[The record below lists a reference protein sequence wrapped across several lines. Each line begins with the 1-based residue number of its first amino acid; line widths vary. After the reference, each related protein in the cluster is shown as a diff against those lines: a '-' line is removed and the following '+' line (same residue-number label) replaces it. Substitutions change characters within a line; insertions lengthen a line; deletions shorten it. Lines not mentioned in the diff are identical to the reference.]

1 LHVLLKSRQKYMVL
15 ASQIRK
21 VLHGY
26 GIHSATIQ
34 PEFIE
39 DQVDEKYQIELAD
52 TNEDDHNDESED
64 TKTVHISSN
73 NHVYDVNNS
82 ASSEVI

>member
-1 LHVLLKSRQKYMVL
+1 MIL

-39 DQVDEKYQIELAD
+39 DQIDEKYQDELED
-52 TNEDDHNDESED
+52 DDNEDI
-64 TKTVHISSN
+64 KAVHIHAESNTMKSN
-73 NHVYDVNNS
+73 NNRVYGAND
-82 ASSEVI
+82 SSSTEVT